1 MRISDWSSDVC
12 SSDLEPVPH
21 RQRRR
26 GRRIHVRPD
35 VGCDGGQ
42 VANDDLPGVAAPAV
56 DQHLHLAAAAGGDV
70 ARKIRRDV
78 EPRDYLA
85 AVDQIKS
92 EERRVGTE
100 WVSKCRYW
108 GSPYH

>member
-1 MRISDWSSDVC
+1 M
-12 SSDLEPVPH
+12 
-21 RQRRR
+21 
-26 GRRIHVRPD
+26 HVRPD

-85 AVDQIKS
+85 AVDQS
-92 EERRVGTE
+92 AQLASAPDRVHLGDEPHTGHPRAQLVRPE
-100 WVSKCRYW
+100 AGDRVVPGETTMSAPPRARKKE
-108 GSPYH
+108 